1 MWAAYAAEE
10 LERHL
15 RTLTAEEARLVSAA
29 LEKVTGST
37 CAERR
42 GTPLPPPPPAR
53 SGAGDP
59 WVARPGFEPTGGSA
73 RYLHRGHHP
82 VVLVIEDVAVEDE
95 PAGVVGEGEAD
106 DDATVRR

>member
-1 MWAAYAAEE
+1 MWAAYAGEV
-10 LERHL
+10 ERHL
-15 RTLTAEEARLVSAA
+15 RTLTAEEAGLVSAA

-37 CAERR
+37 YAEATTDAARAAS
-42 GTPLPPPPPAR
+42 PAR
-53 SGAGDP
+53 SGAGDS
-59 WVARPGFEPTGGSA
+59 WVRRPGFEPTGGSA